1 MISIKILGSGCKKCQ
16 TLESK
21 VKEFITANGFDAEV
35 EKVTDLNNIMEYGIL
50 MTPGLV
56 VNEEVKS
63 VGIIPSESQLHEWI
77 KA

>member
-1 MISIKILGSGCKKCQ
+1 
-16 TLESK
+16 
-21 VKEFITANGFDAEV
+21 
-35 EKVTDLNNIMEYGIL
+35 MEYGIL